1 MGKGRPRQEGRLEHL
16 RDEATVLVIGVDPGS
31 RYTGWG
37 IVRKQGSKLE
47 RVASGCIHAVKGDP
61 PLSERLVTIYDGLYA
76 VLEEH
81 KPEYGA
87 IEAIFTAQNAMS
99 SLKLGH
105 ARGVAILALRLH
117 GVELG
122 EYPPANVKQAV
133 AGNGRATKDTVE
145 FMVRRLL
152 SIRGELEEDE
162 SDALAVAICHCN
174 TINFQ
179 AKLR

>member
-1 MGKGRPRQEGRLEHL
+1 M
-16 RDEATVLVIGVDPGS
+16 DEATVLVIGIDPGS

-47 RVASGCIHAVKGDP
+47 RVASGCIHAVNKTDP
-61 PLSERLVTIYDGLYA
+61 PLCDRLVTIYDGLRL

-81 KPEYGA
+81 KPEFGA

-105 ARGVAILALRLH
+105 ARGVAMLALRLH
-117 GVELG
+117 NVELG

-145 FMVRRLL
+145 FMVRRILA
-152 SIRGELEEDE
+152 IQGELEEDE

>member
-1 MGKGRPRQEGRLEHL
+1 MHPLARRLGNKCAL
-16 RDEATVLVIGVDPGS
+16 TDEATVLVIGIDPGS

-37 IVRKQGSKLE
+37 IINKQGSKLE
-47 RVASGCIHAVKGDP
+47 RVASGCIYALKGDP
-61 PLSERLVTIYDGLYA
+61 PLSDRLVMIYDGLRE

-87 IEAIFTAQNAMS
+87 IEAIFTAQNPMS

-105 ARGVAILALRLH
+105 ARGVAMLALRLH
-117 GVELG
+117 NVELG
-122 EYPPANVKQAV
+122 EYPPASVKQAV

-145 FMVRRLL
+145 FMVKRLL
-152 SIRGELEEDE
+152 SIQDKLQEDE

-174 TINFQ
+174 TINFK